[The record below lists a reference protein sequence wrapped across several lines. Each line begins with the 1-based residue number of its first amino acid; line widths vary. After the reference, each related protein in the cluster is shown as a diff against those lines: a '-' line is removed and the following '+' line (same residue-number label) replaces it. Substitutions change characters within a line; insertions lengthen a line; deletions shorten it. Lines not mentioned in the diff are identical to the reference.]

1 MRRSSL
7 FCFIGWAVR
16 PLKTSAFLTQKPYA
30 FATTH
35 RQSLSLPN
43 QSIQSSSL
51 YSSSIASGCDE
62 IVDVI
67 VVGSGVGGLSC
78 AALCQT
84 YGYDTLCLEAHDTPG
99 GCAHSFKVFSQ
110 TVSKTTPFQFDS
122 GPSLISGLSSKG
134 SNPLR
139 QVLDAIGTA
148 DKIEWK
154 RYDGWMV
161 WDYSDGKCF
170 RMTTGSS
177 GEFEKAIER
186 KAGKVARLEFERFR
200 EEMLRPGG
208 LSEASAYIP
217 PFALRGV
224 LDFQVLLTMRNYIF
238 KFLSI
243 GFKGALL
250 TGPFSRCLDLAKVKD
265 PFIRKWFDYLA
276 FALSGLDAAHTQAAP
291 VLYTMLDLHK
301 DNAVLDY
308 PIGGMGALIN
318 ALVEGLVSH
327 GGNLRLNSRVE
338 RFLIEEV
345 DAVPKCTGV
354 ILSNGVTIRARRGV
368 VTNASLWNT
377 ARILQDSLDELD
389 HSAIRDAVEKVSN
402 DAKNMQM
409 TGSFMHLHL
418 GIPNDGLNALDC
430 HHSVMNFDHD
440 VTDPQNLVII
450 SIPTVFDPS
459 LAPQGYHIVHAYT
472 AASENFDDWLSF
484 LEDKT
489 DTGKVGSAPSSST
502 ARSYSRNEEYKLL
515 KKQKEDALWKA
526 VEQIIPDVRERASRV
541 GSVVLV
547 GTPLTHRRYNQ
558 RFRGTYGPA
567 PKQGGNV
574 WELQGTTTPIS
585 GLLACGDT
593 CFPGIGLPAVAASG
607 TIAANTLA
615 DVEKQLQML
624 ESLRNTGALQ

>member
-1 MRRSSL
+1 MRSIL
-7 FCFIGWAVR
+7 FCFVGWAVKS
-16 PLKTSAFLTQKPYA
+16 LKSSAFSSRHPHA
-30 FATTH
+30 FNTV
-35 RQSLSLPN
+35 RSLPY
-43 QSIQSSSL
+43 QRIQSSSL
-51 YSSSIASGCDE
+51 CSSSIASHGE
-62 IVDVI
+62 EMVDVI

-110 TVSKTTPFQFDS
+110 TASKATPFHFDS

-148 DKIEWK
+148 DRIEWK

-161 WDYSDGKCF
+161 WDYSDGKSF

-186 KAGKVARLEFERFR
+186 KAGKNARLEFERFR
-200 EEMLRPGG
+200 KEMLRPGG
-208 LSEASAYIP
+208 LSEASGYIP

-224 LDFQVLLTMRNYIF
+224 LDFKVLLTMRHYIL

-243 GFKGALL
+243 GLKGALL
-250 TGPFSRCLDLAKVKD
+250 TGPFSRCLDIAKVQD

-308 PIGGMGALIN
+308 PVGGMGALVD
-318 ALVEGLVSH
+318 ALVEGLVSR
-327 GGNLRLNSRVE
+327 GGNLRLKSRVE
-338 RFLIEEV
+338 RFLLEEV
-345 DAVPKCTGV
+345 DAIPKCTGV
-354 ILSNGVTIRARRGV
+354 VLSNGVTIRARLGV
-368 VTNASLWNT
+368 VTNAPLWNT
-377 ARILQDSLDELD
+377 ARILQDSLDNLD
-389 HSAIRDAVEKVSN
+389 HTSSASIRAAVEKVSN
-402 DAKNMQM
+402 DARNMQM

-418 GIPNDGLNALDC
+418 GIPNDGLKALDC
-430 HHSVMNFDHD
+430 HHSVMNFDHK

-459 LAPQGYHIVHAYT
+459 LAPEGYHIVHAYT

-484 LEDKT
+484 LEGKT
-489 DTGKVGSAPSSST
+489 DSGKVGSVPSSNT

-541 GSVVLV
+541 GSLALV

-567 PKQGGNV
+567 PKEGGDV

-615 DVEKQLQML
+615 GVEKQLSML
-624 ESLRNTGALQ
+624 KSLRDAGALQ